1 MALSDHEI
9 EAYRET
15 GFIPV
20 RSALDTVTVET
31 LRAEWRR
38 LWDAIETSVDHRF
51 VHWRTTTNG
60 ERVADRLAPVSTLS
74 EVFRNTATSPA
85 LLGIAEHLLGG
96 PAFVMKDKLISKLPE
111 TGGYDLHQDWPYWAK
126 TGVGPEDFLTL
137 AIALDPAT
145 PENGA
150 TAFYK
155 GLHAAPLPADETGL
169 DVDPTAVAG
178 LEADLVTL
186 APGDAVC
193 FHSLTPH
200 QSRPNRSNS
209 ARRAWFITYARQTK
223 DSEQI
228 RARYEAVLDDVHK
241 VHRRQIPG

>member
-9 EAYRET
+9 EAYRQN
-15 GFIPV
+15 GFISVPA
-20 RSALDTVTVET
+20 ALDGDTVDS
-31 LRAEWRR
+31 LRAEWQR
-38 LWDAIETSVDHRF
+38 LWDEIETSVDHRF
-51 VHWRTTTNG
+51 VHWRKTTSG
-60 ERVADRLAPVSTLS
+60 ERVADRLDPVSTLS
-74 EVFRNTATSPA
+74 EVFRDTATSPA
-85 LLGIAEHLLGG
+85 LLGMAERLLGG
-96 PAFVMKDKLISKLPE
+96 PAFVMKDKLISKLPQ
-111 TGGYDLHQDWPYWAK
+111 TGGYGLHQDWPYWAK
-126 TGVGPEDFLTL
+126 TGVGPEEFLTI

-145 PENGA
+145 SENGA

-169 DVDPTAVAG
+169 DVDPSAVAG

-200 QSRPNRSNS
+200 QSRPNHSNF
-209 ARRAWFITYARQTK
+209 ARRSWFITYARQTK

-228 RARYEAVLDDVHK
+228 LARYEAVLNDVHK